1 MRASAVELQNAIHLR
16 IRRDAAHGP
25 VIGEIPCHSHRPVF
39 LGACPPHIPQQAA
52 TLDGKVSRDGKGLL
66 RITAAAANTGVGSGL
81 NGNAMH
87 IGMAASVVECYEV
100 ACAIGPVERSDD
112 HVCTGCRNGAS
123 VPASAVAPEECA
135 THIGHRAPHIWIAAL
150 SKRDVYVVLNTILN
164 CRIIVVE
171 HCAACA
177 V

>member
-1 MRASAVELQNAIHLR
+1 
-16 IRRDAAHGP
+16 
-25 VIGEIPCHSHRPVF
+25 

-87 IGMAASVVECYEV
+87 IGMAASVVECHEV

-112 HVCTGCRNGAS
+112 HVCTGCRNRAS
-123 VPASAVAPEECA
+123 VPGTAVAPEECA
-135 THIGHRAPHIWIAAL
+135 TRVGHRAPHVCIAAL
-150 SKRDVYVVLNTILN
+150 NEGDERVILNFILN
-164 CRIIVVE
+164 CGIIVVE
-171 HCAACA
+171 HCAVYA